1 MNLFDTLN
9 EAMTDEVV
17 SKIAKLTDEEPTK
30 TKKAIDGIFCT
41 LIAGLVRR
49 TGSTMSVN
57 MLYNQ
62 VQKGNQGGELIGDIM
77 SYLSKK
83 DKLDTILKTGDGLVS
98 QVFPA
103 YKSPLISLIGTYAG
117 IKKNSSTMYS
127 SLATPILI
135 DAVGREI
142 SNNKMDVEALTTY
155 LADHHEPLFKKTPEE
170 LVEKMIPQLG
180 LQELLSPK
188 FTSNS
193 SNKRVVAPKPA
204 SVKPKPVTG
213 TPTSTPQVVETEE
226 EEYSSEGSAFPVK
239 WLLIFLVVIAAAAG
253 GYYYY
258 ENYYKPSQA
267 GASQEETTV
276 LDSTTTSPD
285 TSATAAVDSVALKD
299 SAAKAATPVTS
310 TPASTVGATTVG
322 GTLTKEIEPYL
333 IDKTKPVG
341 QIFTM
346 KDVSFVKGTQAL
358 DDKSAGSISELA
370 ELLKKYPK
378 MQIRIQGHSTDAV
391 GIDNKAMATKRAFA
405 IKKRLLVAGI
415 VDTRID
421 AIGIQGSGDK
431 ADIKIVTK

>member
-77 SYLSKK
+77 SYLTKK
-83 DKLDTILKTGDGLVS
+83 DKLDAILKTGDGLVS

-103 YKSPLISLIGTYAG
+103 YKSPLISMIGTYAG

-142 SNNKMDVEALTTY
+142 SNNKMDVDALTTY
-155 LADHHEPLFKKTPEE
+155 LAEHHEPLFKRTPEE

-193 SNKRVVAPKPA
+193 GNKRVVAPKPA
-204 SVKPKPVTG
+204 SVRPKTVSG

-267 GASQEETTV
+267 GVSQEETTV
-276 LDSTTTSPD
+276 IDSTTASPD
-285 TSATAAVDSVALKD
+285 NSARAAIDSVALKD
-299 SAAKAATPVTS
+299 STNAATPV
-310 TPASTVGATTVG
+310 ATTAPTG
-322 GTLTKEIEPYL
+322 GGSLTQEVEPYL
-333 IDKTKPVG
+333 TDKAKPVG

-346 KDVSFVKGTQAL
+346 KDVSFVKGSQAL
-358 DDKSAGSISELA
+358 DDKSAASINELA
-370 ELLKKYPK
+370 ELMKKYPK

-415 VDTRID
+415 TDTRID

-431 ADIKIVTK
+431 ADIKVVTK

>member
-83 DKLDTILKTGDGLVS
+83 DKLDGILKTGDGLIS

-103 YKSPLISLIGTYAG
+103 YKSPLISMIGTYAG

-127 SLATPILI
+127 SLATPVLI
-135 DAVGREI
+135 DALSREI
-142 SNNKMDVEALTTY
+142 SNNKMDVDALTTY
-155 LADHHEPLFKKTPEE
+155 LAEHHEPLFKRTPEE

-204 SVKPKPVTG
+204 SVKPKSVAG
-213 TPTSTPQVVETEE
+213 VPTTTPQVVETEE

-258 ENYYKPSQA
+258 ENYYKPAQVATTADETIVMDSTI
-267 GASQEETTV
+267 AS
-276 LDSTTTSPD
+276 LDSSG
-285 TSATAAVDSVALKD
+285 TAAVDSVGLKD
-299 SAAKAATPVTS
+299 TLKATTPATPV
-310 TPASTVGATTVG
+310 G
-322 GTLTKEIEPYL
+322 GGSLTQELDPYL
-333 IDKTKPVG
+333 TDKTKPAG

-346 KDVSFVKGTQAL
+346 KEVSFVKGSQAL
-358 DDKSAGSISELA
+358 DDKSTASINELA

-391 GIDNKAMATKRAFA
+391 GLDNKVMATKRAFA

-415 VDTRID
+415 TDTRID

-431 ADIKIVTK
+431 ADIKIVSK

>member
-17 SKIAKLTDEEPTK
+17 SKIAKLTDEEPAK

-62 VQKGNQGGELIGDIM
+62 IQKGNQGGDLIVDIM
-77 SYLSKK
+77 SYLNKK
-83 DKLDTILKTGDGLVS
+83 DKLDAILKSGDGLVS
-98 QVFPA
+98 QIFPA
-103 YKSPLISLIGTYAG
+103 YKSPLISMIGTYAG

-142 SNNKMDVEALTTY
+142 SNNKMDVEALSAY
-155 LADHHEPLFKKTPEE
+155 LADHHESLFKRTPEE

-188 FTSNS
+188 FS
-193 SNKRVVAPKPA
+193 STKRVIAPKSA
-204 SVKPKPVTG
+204 SVKPKPIAS
-213 TPTSTPQVVETEE
+213 TSSNTPQVIETENE
-226 EEYSSEGSAFPVK
+226 EESSESSPFPVK

-267 GASQEETTV
+267 VVSPEETTV
-276 LDSTTTSPD
+276 IGDTLTTDGTTT
-285 TSATAAVDSVALKD
+285 AGVDSVAIKD
-299 SAAKAATPVTS
+299 SAAASP
-310 TPASTVGATTVG
+310 TPATTTSATG
-322 GTLTKEIEPYL
+322 GSLTRELDPYMA
-333 IDKTKPVG
+333 DKAKPVG
-341 QIFTM
+341 QVFTM
-346 KDVSFVKGTQAL
+346 QDVAFVKGTQAL
-358 DDKSAGSISELA
+358 DDKSTASINELA
-370 ELLKKYPK
+370 ELMKKYPK

-405 IKKRLLVAGI
+405 IKKRLLVSGI
-415 VDTRID
+415 TDTRID
-421 AIGIQGSGDK
+421 AIGIQGGGDK
-431 ADIKIVTK
+431 PDLKIVTK

>member
-62 VQKGNQGGELIGDIM
+62 IQKGNQGGELIGDIM

-83 DKLDTILKTGDGLVS
+83 DKLDAILKTGDGLIS

-103 YKSPLISLIGTYAG
+103 YKSPLISMIGTYAG

-135 DAVGREI
+135 DALSREI
-142 SNNKMDVEALTTY
+142 SNNKMDVDALTTY
-155 LADHHEPLFKKTPEE
+155 LAEHHEPLFKRTPEE

-193 SNKRVVAPKPA
+193 GNKRVVAPKPA
-204 SVKPKPVTG
+204 SVKPKTVTG
-213 TPTSTPQVVETEE
+213 TVTNTPQVVETEE

-239 WLLIFLVVIAAAAG
+239 WLLIFLVVIVAAAG

-258 ENYYKPSQA
+258 ENYYKPSQTTA
-267 GASQEETTV
+267 PQEETTV

-299 SAAKAATPVTS
+299 SAKAATPVVATS
-310 TPASTVGATTVG
+310 APIG
-322 GTLTKEIEPYL
+322 GGSLTQEVEPYL

-346 KDVSFVKGTQAL
+346 KDVSFVKGSQAL
-358 DDKSAGSISELA
+358 DDKSAASINELA

-378 MQIRIQGHSTDAV
+378 MQIRIQAHSTDAV
-391 GIDNKAMATKRAFA
+391 GLDNKVMATKRAFA

-415 VDTRID
+415 TDTRID

>member
-17 SKIAKLTDEEPTK
+17 SKIAKLTDEEPSK

-77 SYLSKK
+77 SYLNKK
-83 DKLDTILKTGDGLVS
+83 DKLDAVLKTGDGLIS

-103 YKSPLISLIGTYAG
+103 YKSPLISMIGTYAG

-135 DAVGREI
+135 DALSREI
-142 SNNKMDVEALTTY
+142 SNNKMDVDALSTY
-155 LADHHEPLFKKTPEE
+155 LAEHHEPLFKRTPEE

-193 SNKRVVAPKPA
+193 SNKRVIAPKPA
-204 SVKPKPVTG
+204 SVKPKTVA
-213 TPTSTPQVVETEE
+213 STATHAPSVAESEE
-226 EEYSSEGSAFPVK
+226 EESSESSAFPVK

-258 ENYYKPSQA
+258 ENYYKPSQTDVA
-267 GASQEETTV
+267 QDETTV
-276 LDSTTTSPD
+276 IDSTITSPD
-285 TSATAAVDSVALKD
+285 TSATASVDSVALKD
-299 SAAKAATPVTS
+299 SAKAATPATS
-310 TPASTVGATTVG
+310 APAG
-322 GTLTKEIEPYL
+322 GSLKQEVEPYL
-333 IDKTKPVG
+333 NDKTKPVG
-341 QIFTM
+341 QIFTL
-346 KDVSFVKGTQAL
+346 KDVSFVKGSQAL
-358 DDKSAGSISELA
+358 DDNSTAAINELA

-378 MQIRIQGHSTDAV
+378 LQIRIQGHSTDAV
-391 GIDNKAMATKRAFA
+391 GIDNKTMATKRAFA
-405 IKKRLLVAGI
+405 IKRRLTATGI
-415 VDTRID
+415 IDTRID

>member
-62 VQKGNQGGELIGDIM
+62 IQKGNQGGELIGDVM
-77 SYLSKK
+77 SYLNKK
-83 DKLDTILKTGDGLVS
+83 DKLDAILKTGDGLVS
-98 QVFPA
+98 QIFPA
-103 YKSPLISLIGTYAG
+103 YKSPLISMIGTYAG

-135 DAVGREI
+135 DAVSREI
-142 SNNKMDVEALTTY
+142 SNNKMDVDALTTY
-155 LADHHEPLFKKTPEE
+155 LADHHESLFKRTPEE

-188 FTSNS
+188 FS
-193 SNKRVVAPKPA
+193 STKRVIAPKPA
-204 SVKPKPVTG
+204 SVKPKSTG
-213 TPTSTPQVVETEE
+213 GVANATPQVTETEE
-226 EEYSSEGSAFPVK
+226 EEESSESSAFPVK

-258 ENYYKPSQA
+258 QNYYVPSQA
-267 GASQEETTV
+267 AASQDETTV
-276 LDSTTTSPD
+276 IGDSLTTD
-285 TSATAAVDSVALKD
+285 TAGTAGIDSVAIKD
-299 SAAKAATPVTS
+299 SAAKAATTA
-310 TPASTVGATTVG
+310 PAPSAVAG
-322 GTLTKEIEPYL
+322 GSLTKELDPYL
-333 IDKTKPVG
+333 TDKTKPVG

-346 KDVSFVKGTQAL
+346 KDVAFVKGTQAL
-358 DDKSAGSISELA
+358 DDKSATSINELA
-370 ELLKKYPK
+370 ELMKKYPK

-391 GIDNKAMATKRAFA
+391 GLDNKVMATKRAFA

-415 VDTRID
+415 TDTRID
-421 AIGIQGSGDK
+421 AIGIQGGGDK
-431 ADIKIVTK
+431 ADIKIVSK

>member
-62 VQKGNQGGELIGDIM
+62 VQKGNQGGELIGDVM
-77 SYLSKK
+77 SYLNKK
-83 DKLDTILKTGDGLVS
+83 DKLDAILKTGDALVS

-103 YKSPLISLIGTYAG
+103 YKSPLISMIGTYAG

-135 DAVGREI
+135 DAVSREI
-142 SNNKMDVEALTTY
+142 NNNKMDVDALATY
-155 LADHHEPLFKKTPEE
+155 LAEHHEPLFKKAPEE

-188 FTSNS
+188 FSPTAT
-193 SNKRVVAPKPA
+193 KRVIAPKPA
-204 SVKPKPVTG
+204 SVKPKTVTG
-213 TPTSTPQVVETEE
+213 TPTTAPQAVEAEE
-226 EEYSSEGSAFPVK
+226 EEEESNSSFPVK
-239 WLLIFLVVIAAAAG
+239 WLLIVLVVIAAGAG

-258 ENYYKPSQA
+258 ENYYKPSQE

-276 LDSTTTSPD
+276 IGDSLATDTTNTI
-285 TSATAAVDSVALKD
+285 AVDSVAIKD
-299 SAAKAATPVTS
+299 SIKTAA
-310 TPASTVGATTVG
+310 ASGSGA
-322 GTLTKEIEPYL
+322 LTKEVEPYL
-333 IDKTKPVG
+333 TDNTKPAG
-341 QIFTM
+341 QVFTM
-346 KDVSFVKGTQAL
+346 KDVAFIKGSQAL
-358 DDKSAGSISELA
+358 DDKSNAAITELA

-378 MQIRIQGHSTDAV
+378 MQVRIQGHSTDAV

-415 VDTRID
+415 LDTRID

-431 ADIKIVTK
+431 ADFKVVSK

>member
-77 SYLSKK
+77 SYLTKK
-83 DKLDTILKTGDGLVS
+83 DKLDAILKTGDGLVS

-103 YKSPLISLIGTYAG
+103 YKSPLISMIGTYAG

-142 SNNKMDVEALTTY
+142 SNNKMDVDALTTY
-155 LADHHEPLFKKTPEE
+155 LAEHHEPLFKRTPEE

-193 SNKRVVAPKPA
+193 GNKRVVAPKPA
-204 SVKPKPVTG
+204 SVRPKTVSG
-213 TPTSTPQVVETEE
+213 TPTSTPQVAETEE

-276 LDSTTTSPD
+276 MDSTTTSQD
-285 TSATAAVDSVALKD
+285 TSARAAVDSVALKD
-299 SAAKAATPVTS
+299 SANAATPVT
-310 TPASTVGATTVG
+310 TTAPTSAAPTG
-322 GTLTKEIEPYL
+322 GGSLTKEVEPYL

-346 KDVSFVKGTQAL
+346 KDVSFVKGSQAL
-358 DDKSAGSISELA
+358 DDKSAGAINELA

-431 ADIKIVTK
+431 ADIKVVTK

>member
-62 VQKGNQGGELIGDIM
+62 VQKGNQGGELIGDVM
-77 SYLSKK
+77 SYLNKK
-83 DKLDTILKTGDGLVS
+83 DKLDAILKTGDGLVS

-103 YKSPLISLIGTYAG
+103 YKSPLISMIGTYAG

-142 SNNKMDVEALTTY
+142 SNNKMDVDALSTY
-155 LADHHEPLFKKTPEE
+155 LAEHHEPLFKRTPEE

-188 FTSNS
+188 FASNS
-193 SNKRVVAPKPA
+193 GNKRVIAPKSA
-204 SVKPKPVTG
+204 SVKPKAVPG
-213 TPTSTPQVVETEE
+213 TPTSTPQIVETEE

-239 WLLIFLVVIAAAAG
+239 WLLIFLVVIAVAAG

-258 ENYYKPSQA
+258 ENYYKPSQT
-267 GASQEETTV
+267 GESQEETTV
-276 LDSTTTSPD
+276 MDSTTTSPD
-285 TSATAAVDSVALKD
+285 TTARAAIDSVALKD
-299 SAAKAATPVTS
+299 SAGAATPVAT
-310 TPASTVGATTVG
+310 TAPAATTVG
-322 GTLTKEIEPYL
+322 GSLTKEVEPYL
-333 IDKTKPVG
+333 TDKAKPVG

-346 KDVSFVKGTQAL
+346 KDVSFVKGSQAL
-358 DDKSAGSISELA
+358 DDKSAGAINELA
-370 ELLKKYPK
+370 DLLKKYPK

-431 ADIKIVTK
+431 ADIKVVTK

>member
-62 VQKGNQGGELIGDIM
+62 VQKGNQGGELIGDVM
-77 SYLSKK
+77 SYLNKK
-83 DKLDTILKTGDGLVS
+83 DKLDAILKTGDGLVS
-98 QVFPA
+98 QIFPA
-103 YKSPLISLIGTYAG
+103 YKSPLISMIGTYAG

-135 DAVGREI
+135 DAVSREI
-142 SNNKMDVEALTTY
+142 SNNKMDVDALTTY
-155 LADHHEPLFKKTPEE
+155 LADHHEALFKRTPEE

-188 FTSNS
+188 FTSNP
-193 SNKRVVAPKPA
+193 NKRVIAPKPA
-204 SVKPKPVTG
+204 SVKPKPVSSTSV
-213 TPTSTPQVVETEE
+213 STPQAVEAEE

-239 WLLIFLVVIAAAAG
+239 WLLIFLVVIAVAAG

-267 GASQEETTV
+267 ATVQDETTV
-276 LDSTTTSPD
+276 MDSTTTSPD
-285 TSATAAVDSVALKD
+285 TSGTAAIDSVALKD
-299 SAAKAATPVTS
+299 SAKITTPVA
-310 TPASTVGATTVG
+310 PASTPTAGAG
-322 GTLTKEIEPYL
+322 SLTKELDPYL
-333 IDKTKPVG
+333 ADKAKPVG

-346 KDVSFVKGTQAL
+346 KDVSFVKGSQAL
-358 DDKSAGSISELA
+358 DDKSTGAINELA

-391 GIDNKAMATKRAFA
+391 GIDNKSMATKRAFA

-415 VDTRID
+415 TDTRID
-421 AIGIQGSGDK
+421 AIGIQGGGDK
-431 ADIKIVTK
+431 ADLKIVTK

>member
-62 VQKGNQGGELIGDIM
+62 VQKGNQGGDLIGDVM
-77 SYLSKK
+77 SYLNKK
-83 DKLDTILKTGDGLVS
+83 DKLDAILKTGDGLVS
-98 QVFPA
+98 QIFPA
-103 YKSPLISLIGTYAG
+103 YKSPLISMIGTYAG

-135 DAVGREI
+135 DAVSKEI

-155 LADHHEPLFKKTPEE
+155 LADHHEPLFKRTPEE

-188 FTSNS
+188 FTST
-193 SNKRVVAPKPA
+193 KRVIAPKSA
-204 SVKPKPVTG
+204 SVKPK
-213 TPTSTPQVVETEE
+213 TSVNVPQAEPEE
-226 EEYSSEGSAFPVK
+226 EEESSESSAFPIK
-239 WLLIFLVVIAAAAG
+239 WLLIFLVVVAVAAG

-258 ENYYKPSQA
+258 ENYYKPSQSNA
-267 GASQEETTV
+267 IQEETTV
-276 LDSTTTSPD
+276 LGDSTSTDGSGTV
-285 TSATAAVDSVALKD
+285 AIDSVAIKD
-299 SAAKAATPVTS
+299 SINAATP
-310 TPASTVGATTVG
+310 TTTTAPVG
-322 GTLTKEIEPYL
+322 GGSLTQELDPYMA
-333 IDKTKPVG
+333 DNAKPVG

-346 KDVSFVKGTQAL
+346 KGVSFIKGSQAL
-358 DDKSAGSISELA
+358 DDKSTAAINELA

-391 GIDNKAMATKRAFA
+391 GIDNKSMATKRAFA

-415 VDTRID
+415 TDTRID
-421 AIGIQGSGDK
+421 AIGIQGGGDK
-431 ADIKIVTK
+431 ADLKIVTK